1 MSEMTVIFHIQ
12 VNKMLIT
19 LRNSL
24 SEIERLADA
33 VTQFGRENSFSDK
46 SIFDINL
53 VLEEIVNN
61 IISYAYKDKNEHQ
74 IDIHVKL
81 EGQDLVLK
89 VEDDGIPFNPLE
101 VPEPDINKPLEERQP
116 GGLGLFFVRK
126 LADELEYRRD
136 KDKNILMVRK
146 KIQDD

>member
-46 SIFDINL
+46 DIFDINL
-53 VLEEIVNN
+53 ALEEVVNN
-61 IISYAYKDKNEHQ
+61 IIFYAYKDKNEHQ
-74 IDIHVKL
+74 INIHMEL
-81 EGQDLVLK
+81 EGPELVLK
-89 VEDDGIPFNPLE
+89 VEDDGVPFNPLE

-116 GGLGLFFVRK
+116 GGLGLFFVRNLTDK
-126 LADELEYRRD
+126 LEYRRD
-136 KDKNILMVRK
+136 KDKNIFIMIK
-146 KIQDD
+146 KIQGR